1 MAKRKREEIAVRRTR
16 GCGYLE
22 VLALWMKDMW
32 APFIS
37 GIGCVVAFK
46 EAWTLLR
53 KCGWYSKPPPRHS
66 LNPCY
71 RYFRP
76 CGDPD
81 GQIGVDYLLG
91 EIAVLPYAR
100 VTTANNE
107 SVHVDDSTARAELPP
122 AWAVTQPVASMA
134 APGTRVGEGA
144 AGPPREGS
152 LRYRGSSHNE
162 VTVEGGG
169 GSEGIAGSKSPPIIA
184 AIKRPGKT

>member
-37 GIGCVVAFK
+37 
-46 EAWTLLR
+46 
-53 KCGWYSKPPPRHS
+53 
-66 LNPCY
+66 
-71 RYFRP
+71 
-76 CGDPD
+76 D

>member
-22 VLALWMKDMW
+22 KRGHCCESVD
-32 APFIS
+32 
-37 GIGCVVAFK
+37 
-46 EAWTLLR
+46 
-53 KCGWYSKPPPRHS
+53 
-66 LNPCY
+66 
-71 RYFRP
+71 
-76 CGDPD
+76 D